1 MPDLLTHACSGLLLA
16 WGLAGRRPAPRAP
29 LFVAGNMLPD
39 VLCRVPA
46 IAMGEIDRKIVA
58 LPQGL
63 LYGWEP
69 LHQPLGLA
77 FAALAIAQLFPP
89 GERRRTWGLLFLG
102 ALMHLF
108 MDALQFHEGAGQLLL
123 FPFSLQPVEIGCM
136 SSEAS
141 VLAAG
146 PLLLVV
152 VGLGLWRRRSRPP
165 G

>member
-1 MPDLLTHACSGLLLA
+1 MPDLLTHACSGLILA

-46 IAMGEIDRKIVA
+46 IVMGEVDSKLLT
-58 LPQGL
+58 LPRGL

-77 FAALAIAQLFPP
+77 FAALALSQLFPP
-89 GERRRTWGLLFLG
+89 GQRRRTWGLLYLG
-102 ALMHLF
+102 ALLHLF

-123 FPFSLQPVEIGCM
+123 FPLSTQPFEIGCVG
-136 SSEAS
+136 SEAS
-141 VLAAG
+141 VLVAG
-146 PLLLVV
+146 PLLIVAVLM
-152 VGLGLWRRRSRPP
+152 GAWRRRLRDS